1 MSQSIV
7 TRATKFAADAHD
19 GMLRKGSSLPY
30 IVHPM
35 EAAAIVSGLT
45 DDAEI
50 IAAAILHD
58 VVEDTS
64 VTAEDICEE
73 FGERVAE
80 LVKGESENKRE
91 GLPAEL
97 TWRIRKE
104 EHIAHLTES
113 CIEMKMIALGDKL
126 SNIRSLKRDY
136 AILGEELWQRFNQK
150 DKAQHG
156 WYYRSMRDAVSELR
170 DTLAWKELDSLI
182 KEIFE

>member
-1 MSQSIV
+1 MVQSVV
-7 TRATKFAADAHD
+7 TRAAKFAADAHE
-19 GMLRKGSSLPY
+19 GSFRKGSSLPY

-35 EAAAIVSGLT
+35 EAAAIVAGLT
-45 DDAEI
+45 SDEEV
-50 IAAAILHD
+50 IAAALLHD
-58 VVEDTS
+58 VIEDTPF
-64 VTAEDICEE
+64 TAEDICKD

-91 GLPAEL
+91 ELPAEL

-104 EHIAHLTES
+104 ENIAHLCTS

-126 SNIRSLKRDY
+126 SNIRSMQRDY
-136 AILGEELWQRFNQK
+136 ASLGEELWQRFNQK

-156 WYYRSMRDAVSELR
+156 WYYRSMCDAVSELSH
-170 DTLAWKELDSLI
+170 TEAWKELDRLI